1 MRTTLVVLQA
11 LAVLFQQLCKPCVVT
26 SQTLCGI
33 LLVSLC
39 RCTRVSCAALL
50 QLLQGCQQLCKLVL
64 PLQLDVTPLLEGRS
78 HSLEEDEEQE
88 RQVLLLHRQA

>member
-1 MRTTLVVLQA
+1 MRTSVVVLQA
-11 LAVLFQQLCKPCVVT
+11 LAVLFQQLRNPCIVT
-26 SQTLCGI
+26 SQTLCVV
-33 LLVSLC
+33 LLALLC

-50 QLLQGCQQLCKLVL
+50 QLLQGCQQLRKLVL